1 VLIFDIMQSQGM
13 SIADLEVNMSGI
25 FANGQAYVALSRAV
39 DFRRL
44 TINGYKKNLILT
56 NGSVCQYYEEEIL
69 AHQQESALSLQ
80 HYNCSDNS
88 STLLEE
94 VEDIYFTETSLFELW
109 NMMKLAGTS
118 TVISTNCMLGSA
130 IPCF

>member
-1 VLIFDIMQSQGM
+1 VLIFEIMQSQGM

-56 NGSVCQYYEEEIL
+56 NGSVCQYYEEIL

-80 HYNCSDNS
+80 HYNCSDN

-118 TVISTNCMLGSA
+118 TVISTYGK
-130 IPCF
+130 